1 MRTLL
6 FVVAL
11 AALTPPPHAY
21 AGSDK
26 AENCKE
32 AADKKDLEGDD
43 RRKFLRK
50 CSSVGSQRVESCRD
64 VATWIRFMTNSPSA
78 APLRRLFLPIF
89 SRVGAAYTTGARI
102 CHLFVFCRVRSR

>member
-11 AALTPPPHAY
+11 AALTPPLHAY

-64 VATWIRFMTNSPSA
+64 VAKNKKLSA
-78 APLRRLFLPIF
+78 DERKESHEQVPL
-89 SRVGAAYTTGARI
+89 S
-102 CHLFVFCRVRSR
+102 

>member
-11 AALTPPPHAY
+11 AALTPPLHAY

-50 CSSVGSQRVESCRD
+50 CSSVGSRACSNPCRD
-64 VATWIRFMTNSPSA
+64 VAKNKKLSA
-78 APLRRLFLPIF
+78 DERKDLM
-89 SRVGAAYTTGARI
+89 SK
-102 CHLFVFCRVRSR
+102 CR

>member
-11 AALTPPPHAY
+11 AALTPPLHAY

-50 CSSVGSQRVESCRD
+50 CSSVGSQRVE
-64 VATWIRFMTNSPSA
+64 I
-78 APLRRLFLPIF
+78 LQGRRQEQEAQRRRAQGF
-89 SRVGAAYTTGARI
+89 S
-102 CHLFVFCRVRSR
+102 